1 MRTRTNAVLAAAIV
15 AVMTVAGCGSA
26 REQGETSAPKESAS
40 ADVTSERAVH
50 HDLSSPLIS
59 ATPAKYVE
67 RGEAARERRLE
78 GEAERE
84 REREGG
90 RDKEDK
96 DKPGAKREEVLPHPA
111 GNGGKDPVAQTAL
124 KAPSTAP
131 VSGPSA
137 PTAGAGFDTV
147 GNGFTGP
154 QGTFTVKSA
163 PPDINSDVS
172 ATQVFTTVNTSFSVQ
187 SKTGTVLYG
196 PAANNTVFKGF
207 GGACETTNDGDAVIR
222 FDDLAGRWVFTQFA
236 NVASTAGPYY
246 ECVAVSTTADAT
258 GTWNRYAFQYADFP
272 DYPKL
277 SVWPDAYYVTYNV
290 FAGNTFKGAKS
301 CAMDRAAML
310 AGTAATQ
317 QCFSTTTSYGGLLPA
332 DLDGTT
338 LPPAGAPNVQV
349 SLGTTS
355 TTLAYWKF
363 HVDWTTP
370 ANTTFTGPTP
380 LTVASYSPACSGGT
394 CIAQSGTTNKLDSL
408 ADRLMF
414 RLAYRNIGGT
424 ESLVVTHSVTSGTN
438 VGMRWYELRLS
449 GGNPT
454 VYQQGTYA
462 PDATSR
468 WMGSAAMDKAG
479 NLAMGYA
486 TSSSTSFPSI
496 KYTGRLAGDTLG
508 TMTQGEN
515 VIVNGAG
522 SQTGTLTRWGDYSS
536 MSLDPTD
543 DCTFWFSHE
552 YLGAS
557 GSFNWKTR
565 IGSFTL
571 PGCTAP
577 LNTASVSASP
587 TSASVVAGSSASTTL
602 STAVVS
608 GGTESLTLSA
618 AGLPAGATASFSPTS
633 VTTGGSSAMTVAT
646 TSATPAGTYAVT
658 VSATGASGTAT
669 TSFSLTVT
677 APVTTTTTTSST
689 TTSSTTTTTSSTC
702 TSPGQK
708 ILNPGFESGTTSW
721 TATSNTIGKW
731 TAEPPRTGL
740 YDMWLGGNGKK
751 VTEYGQQ
758 SIVIPA
764 GCSTYTLSFWLHVD
778 SAETTTTT
786 AYDKLTVTLGT
797 TTLATYSNLNKATGY
812 VQKTFN
818 VSSAK
823 GTTKVLKF
831 NSVEDASNQTSFV
844 IDDTAL
850 TVG

>member
-1 MRTRTNAVLAAAIV
+1 MRTRSNAFLVAVLAAVTV
-15 AVMTVAGCGSA
+15 AAGCGSTA
-26 REQGETSAPKESAS
+26 ERGQQSAQKESA
-40 ADVTSERAVH
+40 AAGITTLNAVH
-50 HDLSSPLIS
+50 FDQSAPLIS
-59 ATPAKYVE
+59 TAPAKLVE
-67 RGEAARERRLE
+67 RGEAVRERRLE
-78 GEAERE
+78 G
-84 REREGG
+84 EREGG

-96 DKPGAKREEVLPHPA
+96 DKPGSKREEVLPHPK
-111 GNGGKDPVAQTAL
+111 GNGGNDPVAQKVV

-131 VSGPSA
+131 VAGPSA

-154 QGTFTVKSA
+154 QGTFTVNSA

-207 GGACETTNDGDAVIR
+207 GGACETTNDGDAIIR

-258 GTWNRYAFQYADFP
+258 GTWNRYSFQYANFP

-290 FAGNTFKGAKS
+290 FSGNTFKGSMS

-317 QCFSTTTSYGGLLPA
+317 QCFSTSTSYGGLLPA
-332 DLDGTT
+332 DLDGTN

-349 SLGTTS
+349 AVGTTS

-370 ANTTFTGPTP
+370 ANTTFTGPTA
-380 LTVASYSPACSGGT
+380 LTVASYTPACNAGT

-424 ESLVVTHSVTSGTN
+424 ESLVVSHSVTSGTN
-438 VGMRWYELRLS
+438 IGMRWYELRLS

-468 WMGSAAMDKAG
+468 WMGSAAMDKVG
-479 NLAMGYA
+479 NIALGYA

-496 KYTGRLAGDTLG
+496 KYTGRLAGDALG

-515 VIVNGAG
+515 TIVNGAG

-536 MSLDPTD
+536 MSVDPSD
-543 DCTFWFSHE
+543 DCTFWYSHE

-557 GSFNWKTR
+557 GTFNWKTR

-577 LNTASVSASP
+577 LNVASVAATP
-587 TSASVVAGSSASTTL
+587 ASASVVAGSSATTTL

-608 GGTESLTLSA
+608 GATEPLALTAS
-618 AGLPAGATASFSPTS
+618 GLPTGATASFSPAS
-633 VTTGGSSAMTVAT
+633 VTTGGSSSLTVAT
-646 TSATPAGTYAVT
+646 TAATPAGTYAVT
-658 VSATGASGTAT
+658 VSAAGASGTAT

-677 APVTTTTTTSST
+677 APVTTTTTTVAP
-689 TTSSTTTTTSSTC
+689 STTTTTVKPC
-702 TSPGQK
+702 ASPGQK

-721 TATSNTIGKW
+721 TATASTIGKW
-731 TAEPPRTGL
+731 TAQPARTGNN
-740 YDMWLGGNGKK
+740 DMWLGGNGKK

-758 SIVIPA
+758 SIVVPA
-764 GCSTYTLSFWLHVD
+764 GCTTYTLSFWLHID
-778 SAETTTTT
+778 SAETTTAT

-818 VSSAK
+818 VASSAGK
-823 GTTKVLKF
+823 TVVLKF
-831 NSVEDASNQTSFV
+831 NAAEDASNQTSFV
-844 IDDTAL
+844 IDDTSL